1 VVKPS
6 DGDEWQIAKVRA
18 DSIHDNWCQSYV
30 HLGEVHFVNTI
41 YCLSFRRHLSEKHPL
56 YDFFKFHC
64 EGTVI
69 HISTS
74 YTVLAAANSSG
85 DIFFAMGNKG
95 FIKLASKAY
104 AERKYGKFS
113 YENLIEVLFSQMEI
127 FARGRNFF
135 TNSTKNKAIITK
147 LSDN

>member
-69 HISTS
+69 HIST
-74 YTVLAAANSSG
+74 
-85 DIFFAMGNKG
+85 FAMGNKG

-127 FARGRNFF
+127 FARGRNVF

-147 LSDN
+147 LFDN